1 MQPVVKESGSEESS
15 EWVFHGKMLRMPAPK
30 TANWLE
36 LYGSW
41 GGFMEAVHQSI
52 GRNLGAAVWLG
63 LPRAQGSMEQGAWSK
78 GGKGRWGND
87 ECKMKNAK

>member
-52 GRNLGAAVWLG
+52 GRNLGHGVLKFSKSSAPG
-63 LPRAQGSMEQGAWSK
+63 TSRAK
-78 GGKGRWGND
+78 L
-87 ECKMKNAK
+87 

>member
-1 MQPVVKESGSEESS
+1 MSQAIKQASAEEGS

-41 GGFMEAVHQSI
+41 SGFMAAVHQSI
-52 GRNLGAAVWLG
+52 GRDLGHGVL
-63 LPRAQGSMEQGAWSK
+63 RFSK
-78 GGKGRWGND
+78 SSAPGTSQ
-87 ECKMKNAK
+87 AKL